1 MEVWVLWVYLV
12 TGQKIDAGQYQ
23 TEEWCYAGARR
34 QRAFLLQ
41 QRPPPVRMRCEIVVM
56 MLAATMI

>member
-34 QRAFLLQ
+34 QRALLLQ
-41 QRPPPVRMRCEIVVM
+41 QRPSPVRMRCELVVM
-56 MLAATMI
+56 M